1 WRESKRAS
9 GRDDARRDDTTKTP
23 ALGPVRAAARIT
35 SARTLGRRS
44 PGVLPGRLRCSWR
57 RLREGEG
64 RRQRG
69 ISRADGGRRR
79 WCGLG
84 AHMSAAGRALGHALR
99 SGSAPH
105 GERGRVRPVAPGMQ
119 WRARSGH
126 VPHHVRG
133 ELMRTYLCWLVMGVL
148 TAAMSLGCAAE
159 PSGSE
164 KASARGE
171 VDPRGYRDIGGDTE
185 HWEGGEFTPQHAV
198 VDASKPDHERD
209 AGVKLPKDKDAG
221 PPPKKPGRC
230 WVTGGGQI
238 DGETFGGN
246 AKPFRDGSVDGEWNH
261 VDHQGN
267 HFHGDPT
274 EIITCDVVDG
284 PGASPPQVE
293 FN

>member
-1 WRESKRAS
+1 
-9 GRDDARRDDTTKTP
+9 
-23 ALGPVRAAARIT
+23 
-35 SARTLGRRS
+35 
-44 PGVLPGRLRCSWR
+44 
-57 RLREGEG
+57 
-64 RRQRG
+64 
-69 ISRADGGRRR
+69 
-79 WCGLG
+79 
-84 AHMSAAGRALGHALR
+84 
-99 SGSAPH
+99 
-105 GERGRVRPVAPGMQ
+105 
-119 WRARSGH
+119 
-126 VPHHVRG
+126 
-133 ELMRTYLCWLVMGVL
+133 MRTYLCRLVMGVL

-159 PSGSE
+159 PLGSE

-209 AGVKLPKDKDAG
+209 AGVKPPKDKDAG

-293 FN
+293 FNRIIFEGVGTWTELGGASIPVTFRVVIEDHGEPGRLDEYTLTVFSGTTVIHSVSGVIDRGNLQIHPSNPGHP